1 MNRRTI
7 LTACITFVIGIMAGV
22 LVMLNDNA
30 YGAINQA
37 LNGSTS
43 NAVGRA
49 TSNLNG
55 PGNVLEIRN
64 LPWAYTQEDLA
75 NAVSELHVEVL
86 TARIAVDRETGRS
99 LGYGFVEVTPDR
111 RRQRPLLCRPPARRP
126 GSTRRP
132 DRPHP
137 AGAVRGAGL
146 QPAGGAADPE
156 PERPQ
161 AADQLPAAASDMAAF
176 PVAG

>member
-43 NAVGRA
+43 NAVGKA

-99 LGYGFVEVTPDR
+99 LGYGFVEVPLEKVQNVIKALNGADLGGRSIIVKVATPR
-111 RRQRPLLCRPPARRP
+111 ERQRK
-126 GSTRRP
+126 
-132 DRPHP
+132 
-137 AGAVRGAGL
+137 
-146 QPAGGAADPE
+146 
-156 PERPQ
+156 
-161 AADQLPAAASDMAAF
+161 
-176 PVAG
+176 

>member
-30 YGAINQA
+30 YEAINQA

-99 LGYGFVEVTPDR
+99 LGYGFVEVPLEKVQTVIKALNGAELGGRSITVKVATPR
-111 RRQRPLLCRPPARRP
+111 ERQRK
-126 GSTRRP
+126 
-132 DRPHP
+132 
-137 AGAVRGAGL
+137 
-146 QPAGGAADPE
+146 
-156 PERPQ
+156 
-161 AADQLPAAASDMAAF
+161 
-176 PVAG
+176 